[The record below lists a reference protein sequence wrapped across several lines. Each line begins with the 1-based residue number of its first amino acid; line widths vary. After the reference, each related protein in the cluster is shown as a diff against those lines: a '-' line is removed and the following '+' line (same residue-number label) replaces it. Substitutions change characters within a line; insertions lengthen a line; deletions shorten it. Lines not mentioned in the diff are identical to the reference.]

1 MIGAFIGGLCTL
13 GATAINTIGTAIS
26 TVGAAVVVGAK
37 ALIPALKTVGAVID
51 IVCKVCSIV
60 LEIAHKLGLVEQD
73 EKIEEIGAKTLQ
85 EDTRGRLDGESA
97 SEYMEYLRNEVELDR
112 EKFEKMKDED
122 KVACSALGTRLVA
135 DSIEEKLSF
144 ELPSKAI
151 LAAGFADINSQELK
165 SIIDNFKK
173 NDIKSL
179 DIFDKYL
186 SKDLNLSENIK
197 IDKIIVGSI
206 KECNENLSDEGSV
219 EKVLDMK
226 KDYKSYN

>member
-112 EKFEKMKDED
+112 
-122 KVACSALGTRLVA
+122 
-135 DSIEEKLSF
+135 
-144 ELPSKAI
+144 
-151 LAAGFADINSQELK
+151 
-165 SIIDNFKK
+165 
-173 NDIKSL
+173 
-179 DIFDKYL
+179 
-186 SKDLNLSENIK
+186 
-197 IDKIIVGSI
+197 
-206 KECNENLSDEGSV
+206 
-219 EKVLDMK
+219 
-226 KDYKSYN
+226 